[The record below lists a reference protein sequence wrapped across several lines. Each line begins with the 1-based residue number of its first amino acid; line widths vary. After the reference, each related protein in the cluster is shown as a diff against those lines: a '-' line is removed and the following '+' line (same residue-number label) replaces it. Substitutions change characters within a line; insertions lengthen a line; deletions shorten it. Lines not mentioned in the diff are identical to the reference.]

1 LSSAASNPKIRWLA
15 WTALG
20 LVLAAVAGLFVRTQF
35 RRSSL
40 PRLSQVQP
48 FTLTNELGQ
57 VVTDQSLHGKVWVG
71 DIIFTRC
78 GGPCPKMTEEISKL
92 QNAISAAPSLQF
104 VTLTTDPEYDSPAI
118 LKAYGQKFGADFSR
132 WIFLTGAKAQIKNL
146 ASDSLKLAAVEK
158 APAERDSDIDLF
170 IHSTIFVLVD
180 KSGAMRGVYQSL
192 EPGFQER
199 IRADIQSL
207 LQEN

>member
-1 LSSAASNPKIRWLA
+1 MSSAVSNPKTRWFA

-35 RRSSL
+35 QRSDL
-40 PRLSQVQP
+40 PRLSRIQP
-48 FTLTNELGQ
+48 FALTNELGQ
-57 VVTDQSLHGKVWVG
+57 LVTARDLAGKVWVG

-78 GGPCPKMTEEISKL
+78 GGPCPKMTEEMSKL
-92 QNAISAAPSLQF
+92 QNALPAGQPLAF
-104 VTLTTDPEYDSPAI
+104 VTLTTDPEYDSPAV
-118 LKAYGQKFGADFSR
+118 LKSYGQKFGADFSR
-132 WIFLTGAKAQIKNL
+132 WMFLTGTKAQIKNL
-146 ASDSLKLAAVEK
+146 AADSLKLAAVEK
-158 APAERDSDIDLF
+158 APAERDADNDLF

-180 KSGAMRGVYQSL
+180 KSGAMRGVYESL
-192 EPGFQER
+192 EPGFQEK